1 MRQTNSLEQDLV
13 NYFIDKVKRCA
24 RAEGIPCDFVQIET
38 GATAI
43 GVPDAL
49 MFLGNFT
56 FWIEFKK
63 MKGQTSRASVHDTAK
78 NVGGHLK
85 FQPGQLRMLHRLI
98 DHNEK
103 AFVCA
108 ITESQDAMFIPPNK
122 LPLDGG
128 GAARCPKDCM
138 LYAYPSIWEGL
149 KVFLTEEFTDVIAW
163 KEIPSPSV
171 CLTETEGEGDWVV
184 PDKEP
189 L

>member
-1 MRQTNSLEQDLV
+1 MRQTNTLEQDLV
-13 NYFIDKVKRCA
+13 NYFIDKIKRCA
-24 RAEGIPCDFVQIET
+24 RAEGIPCECIQIET

-49 MFLGNFT
+49 LFLGHFT
-56 FWIEFKK
+56 FWIEFKR

-98 DHNEK
+98 AHGEK

-108 ITESQDAMFIPPNK
+108 ITESQDAMFIHPNK
-122 LPLDGG
+122 LPLDG
-128 GAARCPKDCM
+128 GAARCPKDCA

-149 KVFLTEEFTDVIAW
+149 KVFLTEEFHV
-163 KEIPSPSV
+163 
-171 CLTETEGEGDWVV
+171 
-184 PDKEP
+184 
-189 L
+189 

>member
-1 MRQTNSLEQDLV
+1 MRQTNTLEQDLV
-13 NYFIDKVKRCA
+13 NYFIDKIKRCA
-24 RAEGIPCDFVQIET
+24 RAENIPCEFIQIET

-56 FWIEFKK
+56 FWIEFKR

-85 FQPGQLRMLHRLI
+85 FQPGQLRMLHRLT
-98 DHNEK
+98 DHGEK

-128 GAARCPKDCM
+128 GATRCPKDCM

-149 KVFLTEEFTDVIAW
+149 KVFLTEEFHI
-163 KEIPSPSV
+163 
-171 CLTETEGEGDWVV
+171 
-184 PDKEP
+184 
-189 L
+189 

>member
-1 MRQTNSLEQDLV
+1 MRQTSTLEQDLV
-13 NYFIDKVKRCA
+13 NYFIDKIKRCA
-24 RAEGIPCDFVQIET
+24 RAENIPCDFIQIET

-56 FWIEFKK
+56 FWIEFKR

-98 DHNEK
+98 DHGEK

-122 LPLDGG
+122 LPLEG
-128 GAARCPKDCM
+128 GAVRCPKDCL
-138 LYAYPSIWEGL
+138 LYSYPNIWEGL
-149 KVFLTEEFTDVIAW
+149 KVFLTEEFHV
-163 KEIPSPSV
+163 
-171 CLTETEGEGDWVV
+171 
-184 PDKEP
+184 
-189 L
+189 

>member
-1 MRQTNSLEQDLV
+1 MTKEHKLEQDLV
-13 NYFIDKVKRCA
+13 NYFIDKIKRCA
-24 RAEGIPCDFVQIET
+24 RAESIPCDFVQIET

-49 MFLGNFT
+49 MFLGYST
-56 FWIEFKK
+56 FWIEFKR

-85 FQPGQLRMLHRLI
+85 FQPGQLRMLHQLI
-98 DHNEK
+98 DNGEK

-108 ITESQDAMFIPPNK
+108 ITESQDAMFIHPNK

-128 GAARCPKDCM
+128 GAARCPKDCA

-149 KVFLTEEFTDVIAW
+149 KVFLTEEFHV
-163 KEIPSPSV
+163 
-171 CLTETEGEGDWVV
+171 
-184 PDKEP
+184 
-189 L
+189 